1 MRKKAI
7 TRRHFV
13 ATAAAASVGT
23 LAAPYVRT
31 AHAAGSLSIG
41 LWDHWVPGAND
52 AATALIKEW
61 GEKEKVDVQIDYIT
75 SQGNK
80 LILTLAA
87 ENQAKAGHDIMD
99 FNTWEPQQY
108 KDSLEIVDD
117 VMADIIAQNGDVK
130 EATAYNGK
138 VNGHWVVVPS
148 TRGSLTL
155 PCCTRFDLLKEHA
168 GIDVQAMYPAG
179 AEPTAAVADWTWDTF
194 LVAAQ
199 KLHKAGFAFGLPM
212 GTTTDTQ
219 NWVGGLFRSFGADLV
234 DASGKITVKTDS
246 VRKVLDYGKTLMQY
260 LPPDVPAWD
269 DASNNKWL
277 ISGKGSL
284 IMNPPSAW
292 AVAKR
297 DAPQVAEKCWTHGM
311 PKGAQGRF
319 DPFLPRYLGIWKFAK
334 NKSAAKSLI
343 KALAM
348 RGPAQKLVAA
358 SQGYD
363 LPPYGKLLDF
373 NTWAEE
379 GPPKGSIYHYVT
391 RGDQVDVIVCS
402 PAPPAIALQIFNEAI
417 QPKMIVRYAKGEA
430 MESVLNWAQAECEGY
445 MRT

>member
-1 MRKKAI
+1 MNKKL
-7 TRRHFV
+7 TRRSFIATS
-13 ATAAAASVGT
+13 ATAI
-23 LAAPYVRT
+23 AAPYVST
-31 AHAAGSLSIG
+31 AHAAGTLTVG
-41 LWDHWVPGAND
+41 LWDHWVPGANEVVSK
-52 AATALIKEW
+52 LINEW
-61 GEKEKVDVQIDYIT
+61 GEKEKVDVKVDFIT

-87 ENQAKAGHDIMD
+87 ENQAKSGHDVMD

-117 VMADIIAQNGDVK
+117 IMGEIVAQNGSVK

-194 LVAAQ
+194 LEAAK
-199 KLHKAGFAFGLPM
+199 KLHKAGYPFGLPM

-234 DASGKITVKTDS
+234 DASGKITVKTDA
-246 VRKVLDYGKTLMQY
+246 VRRVLDYGKTLMEY

-269 DASNNKWL
+269 DASNNKFL

-334 NKSAAKSLI
+334 NKPAAKSLI

-348 RGPAQKLVAA
+348 RGPAEQLVAA

-363 LPPYGKLLDF
+363 LPPYSKLLDF
-373 NTWAEE
+373 KTWAEE

-391 RGDQVDVIVCS
+391 RGDQVDVVVCS

-417 QPKMIVRYAKGEA
+417 QPKMIVRYAKGES
-430 MESVLNWAQAECEGY
+430 MEATLAWAQSECEGY

>member
-1 MRKKAI
+1 MKTTAL
-7 TRRHFV
+7 TRRGFIA
-13 ATAAAASVGT
+13 ATATA
-23 LAAPYVRT
+23 LAAPYVST
-31 AHAAGSLSIG
+31 AHSAGSLSIG

-52 AATALIKEW
+52 VATALIKEW

-87 ENQAKAGHDIMD
+87 ENQAKAGHDVID
-99 FNTWEPQQY
+99 FDTWQPYQY
-108 KDSLEIVDD
+108 KDSLEVVDD
-117 VMADIIAQNGDVK
+117 IMAEIVAQNGAVK
-130 EATAYNGK
+130 EASAYTGK
-138 VNGHWVVVPS
+138 ADGHWVVVPS
-148 TRGSLTL
+148 TRGTLTL

-179 AEPTAAVADWTWDTF
+179 AEPTAAAADWTWDTF

-199 KLHKAGFAFGLPM
+199 KLHKAGYPFGLPM
-212 GTTTDTQ
+212 GTTYDTQ
-219 NWVGGLFRSFGADLV
+219 NWVGALFRSFGADLV
-234 DASGKITVKTDS
+234 DASGKITVKTDA
-246 VRKVLDYGKTLMQY
+246 VRSVLDYGKRIMEY

-319 DPFLPRYLGIWKFAK
+319 VPFLPRNLGIWKFAK

-343 KALAM
+343 KTLAM
-348 RGPAQKLVAA
+348 RGPAEKLVAA

-363 LPPYGKLLDF
+363 LPPYAKLQDF
-373 NTWAEE
+373 KTWAEE
-379 GPPKGSIYHYVT
+379 SPPKGSIYHYVT
-391 RGDQVDVIVCS
+391 RGDEKDIVVCS
-402 PAPPAIALQIFNEAI
+402 PAPPAVALQIYTQAL
-417 QPKMIVRYAKGEA
+417 QPKMIVRYAKGEPMDTTLA
-430 MESVLNWAQAECEGY
+430 WAQSECDGY

>member
-1 MRKKAI
+1 MKSKSL
-7 TRRHFV
+7 TRRGFIAAS
-13 ATAAAASVGT
+13 ATAV
-23 LAAPYVRT
+23 AAPYVRT

-52 AATALIKEW
+52 VMTKLIKEW

-87 ENQAKAGHDIMD
+87 ENQAKAGHDVMD

-108 KDSLEIVDD
+108 KNSLENVDD
-117 VMADIIAQNGDVK
+117 IMAEIISQNGSVSD
-130 EATAYNGK
+130 ATTYLGK
-138 VNGHWVVVPS
+138 AKDHWLVVPS

-155 PCCTRFDLLKEHA
+155 PCCTRFDLLKQHA

-179 AEPTAAVADWTWDTF
+179 ADPTPSAADWTWDSF
-194 LVAAQ
+194 LVAAE
-199 KLHKAGFAFGLPM
+199 KLHKAGYSFGLPM
-212 GTTTDTQ
+212 GVTTDTQ
-219 NWVGGLFRSFGADLV
+219 NWVGALFRSFGADLV
-234 DASGKITVKTDS
+234 DASGKITVKTDA

-260 LPPDVPAWD
+260 LPPDVAAWD
-269 DASNNKWL
+269 DAGNNKWL

-319 DPFLPRYLGIWKFAK
+319 VPYLPRYLGIWKFAK
-334 NKSAAKSLI
+334 NKAAAKSLI

-348 RGPAQKLVAA
+348 RGPAEQLVAA

-363 LPPYGKLLDF
+363 LPPYSKLLDF
-373 NTWAEE
+373 KTWAEE
-379 GPPKGSIYHYVT
+379 GPPRGSIYHYVT
-391 RGDQVDVIVCS
+391 RGDEKDVIACS
-402 PAPPAIALQIFNEAI
+402 PAPPAIALQIFNQAI
-417 QPKMIVRYAKGEA
+417 QPKMIVRYAQGEP
-430 MESVLNWAQAECEGY
+430 METTLAWADSECEGY

>member
-1 MRKKAI
+1 MSKAL
-7 TRRHFV
+7 TRRRFV
-13 ATAAAASVGT
+13 ATAAAASASI
-23 LAAPYVRT
+23 AAPYVHT
-31 AHAAGSLSIG
+31 ARAAGTLSIG
-41 LWDHWVPGAND
+41 LWDHWVPGANEV
-52 AATALIKEW
+52 ATTLIKEW
-61 GEKEKVDVQIDYIT
+61 SEKEKVDVQIDYIT

-108 KDSLEIVDD
+108 KDSLEVVDD
-117 VMADIIAQNGDVK
+117 IVGDIVAQNGNVK
-130 EATAYNGK
+130 EAAAYNGK

-179 AEPTAAVADWTWDTF
+179 ADPAAGVADWTWDTF
-194 LVAAQ
+194 STAAQ
-199 KLHKAGFAFGLPM
+199 KLHKAGYAFGLPM
-212 GTTTDTQ
+212 GVTTDTQ
-219 NWVGGLFRSFGADLV
+219 NWVGALFRSFGADLV
-234 DASGKITVKTDS
+234 DASGKITVKTDT
-246 VRKVLDYGKTLMQY
+246 VRNVLDFGKKLMEY

-284 IMNPPSAW
+284 IFNPPSAW

-311 PKGAQGRF
+311 PKGSQGRF
-319 DPFLPRYLGIWKFAK
+319 VPFLPRYLGIWKFAK
-334 NKSAAKSLI
+334 NKEAAKSLI
-343 KALAM
+343 RALAM
-348 RGPAQKLVAA
+348 RGPAEKLVAA

-363 LPPYGKLLDF
+363 LPPYAKLLDF
-373 NTWAEE
+373 KTWAEE
-379 GPPKGSIYHYVT
+379 SPPKGSIYHYVT
-391 RGDQVDVIVCS
+391 RGDQVEVVVCS
-402 PAPPAIALQIFNEAI
+402 PAPPAVALQIFNEAI
-417 QPKMIVRYAKGEA
+417 QPKMIVRYAKGEP
-430 MESVLNWAQAECEGY
+430 MESTLAWAQSECEGY

>member
-1 MRKKAI
+1 MKRKPL
-7 TRRHFV
+7 TRRQFM
-13 ATAAAASVGT
+13 AASTAASASMI
-23 LAAPYVRT
+23 AAPFVRS
-31 AHAAGSLSIG
+31 AHAAGKLSIG

-52 AATALIKEW
+52 VALKIIQEW
-61 GEKEKVDVQIDYIT
+61 GEKEKVDVSVDFIT

-87 ENQAKAGHDIMD
+87 ENQAKAGHDVMD
-99 FNTWEPQQY
+99 FNTWEPTQY

-117 VMADIIAQNGDVK
+117 LVGEIVAENGSVT
-130 EATAYNGK
+130 EAAGYVGK
-138 VNGHWVVVPS
+138 ANGHWVVVPS

-168 GIDVQAMYPAG
+168 GIDVQAMYPAD
-179 AEPTAAVADWTWDTF
+179 AEPAASVAAWTWDTF

-199 KLHKAGFAFGLPM
+199 KLHKAGYAFGLPM

-219 NWVGGLFRSFGADLV
+219 NWVGALFRSFGADLV
-234 DASGKITVKTDS
+234 DASGKITVKTDA
-246 VRKVLDYGKTLMQY
+246 VRKVLDYGKALMQY

-269 DASNNKWL
+269 DAGNNKWL

-311 PKGAQGRF
+311 PKGEQGRF
-319 DPFLPRYLGIWKFAK
+319 VPFLPRNLGIWKFAK
-334 NKSAAKSLI
+334 NKPAAKSLI

-348 RGPAQKLVAA
+348 RGPAEKLVAA

-363 LPPYGKLLDF
+363 LPPYAKLRDF
-373 NTWAEE
+373 KTWSEE

-391 RGDQVDVIVCS
+391 RGDQVDVIACS

-417 QPKMIVRYAKGEA
+417 QPKMVVRYAKGEQ
-430 MESVLNWAQAECEGY
+430 METTLAWAQSECEGY

>member
-1 MRKKAI
+1 MRKKVL

-23 LAAPYVRT
+23 IASPYVRT
-31 AHAAGSLSIG
+31 AHAAGSLTIG

-52 AATALIKEW
+52 VATALIKEW

-108 KDSLEIVDD
+108 KDSLEVVDD
-117 VMADIIAQNGDVK
+117 IMGEIVAQNGSVK

-155 PCCTRFDLLKEHA
+155 PCCTRFDMLKEHA

-179 AEPTAAVADWTWDTF
+179 AEPTAAVANWTWDTF
-194 LVAAQ
+194 LAAAQ
-199 KLHKAGFAFGLPM
+199 KLHKAGYPFGLPM

-219 NWVGGLFRSFGADLV
+219 NWVGALFRSFGADLV

-246 VRKVLDYGKTLMQY
+246 VRKVLDYGKSLMQY

-269 DASNNKWL
+269 DASNNKFL

-284 IMNPPSAW
+284 IFNPPSAW

-311 PKGAQGRF
+311 PKGEQGRF
-319 DPFLPRYLGIWKFAK
+319 VPFLPRYLGIWKFAK
-334 NKSAAKSLI
+334 NKAAAKSLI
-343 KALAM
+343 RALAM
-348 RGPAQKLVAA
+348 RGPAEKLVAA

-363 LPPYGKLLDF
+363 LPPYAKLLDF
-373 NTWAEE
+373 KTWAEE
-379 GPPKGSIYHYVT
+379 SPPKGSIYHYVT
-391 RGDQVDVIVCS
+391 RGDQADVVVCS
-402 PAPPAIALQIFNEAI
+402 PAPPAIALQIFNQAI
-417 QPKMIVRYAKGEA
+417 QPKMVVRYARGEA
-430 MESVLNWAQAECEGY
+430 METTLAWAQSECEGY